1 MENGSVGNYLWRQN
15 KDEEVGMCH
24 VAMLKVPKQ
33 RKGRRLCM
41 AQWEWGPGM
50 YLTLRSHL
58 FQFNLLH
65 ISQFPL
71 SCGPL
76 ITLFEK
82 IAPSVNDI
90 RAGPSHGSNRAEKY
104 SYKAFRSKSHILV
117 ILPCFRYHH
126 HDSFRETS
134 TCSNQKLKN
143 VIKSSWIRWASIY
156 NG

>member
-1 MENGSVGNYLWRQN
+1 M
-15 KDEEVGMCH
+15 GMCH

-90 RAGPSHGSNRAEKY
+90 RADPSHGSNRAEKY
-104 SYKAFRSKSHILV
+104 SYKAFRSESIFL
-117 ILPCFRYHH
+117 
-126 HDSFRETS
+126 SFCHASGIIIMIASGRLQLARTRSSRTS
-134 TCSNQKLKN
+134 SK
-143 VIKSSWIRWASIY
+143 APE
-156 NG
+156 